1 MVVCCTCIVY
11 FGLRFGKN
19 KSLLWMMVFLFGAL
33 EHMLLLDPVKIV
45 LISFILAI
53 VFKVIRL
60 EYYTTLTDKFLQ
72 RISG

>member
-1 MVVCCTCIVY
+1 
-11 FGLRFGKN
+11 
-19 KSLLWMMVFLFGAL
+19 MMVFLFGAL